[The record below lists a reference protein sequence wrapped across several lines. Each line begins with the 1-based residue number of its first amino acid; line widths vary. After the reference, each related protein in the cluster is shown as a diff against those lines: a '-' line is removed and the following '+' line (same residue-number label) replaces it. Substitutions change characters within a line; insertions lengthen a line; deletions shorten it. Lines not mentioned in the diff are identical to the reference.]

1 MPAHKVVSQ
10 DEIIKAA
17 MDILRQSGSGG
28 ITARN
33 IAQKLGCSTQPLYR
47 IFGEMS
53 ALELTL
59 EKAVQ
64 DIQASEVKKYMQQ
77 SKYPPYMAYGLGLV
91 TFARKEKRL
100 FRYLYMSD
108 RNGQEQV
115 PVDMDIDARLE
126 VMCDVYGY
134 EMETAKK
141 INSDMTIYCY
151 GLALGVNT
159 GTIDMDEDAIA
170 DRLHSM
176 FQALTELYGKPGML
190 SDDRITG
197 RYHL

>member
-1 MPAHKVVSQ
+1 MPAHKVVSH

-17 MDILRQSGSGG
+17 MDILRRSGSGG

-53 ALELTL
+53 TLKLTL
-59 EKAVQ
+59 EKAVW
-64 DIQASEVKKYMQQ
+64 DIQASEVKRYMQQ

-91 TFARKEKRL
+91 TFAKKEKRL

-108 RNGQEQV
+108 RNGQEQA
-115 PVDMDIDARLE
+115 PVDMDIDARLK
-126 VMCDVYGY
+126 VICDVYGY

-141 INSDMTIYCY
+141 MNSDMTIYCY
-151 GLALGVNT
+151 GLALSVNT
-159 GTIDMDEDAIA
+159 GTIDIDEAEIVE
-170 DRLHSM
+170 RLHRM
-176 FQALTELYGKPGML
+176 FRALTRLYGKPKML
-190 SDDRITG
+190 SDDRITEH
-197 RYHL
+197 YHL

>member
-1 MPAHKVVSQ
+1 MPAHKVVSH
-10 DEIIKAA
+10 DEIIKVA

-53 ALELTL
+53 TLELTL
-59 EKAVQ
+59 EKAAQ
-64 DIQASEVKKYMQQ
+64 DIQASEVNKYMQQ

-91 TFARKEKRL
+91 TFAKKEKRL

-108 RNGQEQV
+108 RNEQEQV
-115 PVDMDIDARLE
+115 PVDMDIDARLK
-126 VMCDVYGY
+126 VICDVYGY

-141 INSDMTIYCY
+141 MNSDMTIYCY

-159 GTIDMDEDAIA
+159 GTIDIDEAEIA
-170 DRLHSM
+170 ERLHRV
-176 FQALTELYGKPGML
+176 FQALTELYGKPRIHF
-190 SDDRITG
+190 DDGIAG

>member
-1 MPAHKVVSQ
+1 MPAHKVVSH

-17 MDILRQSGSGG
+17 MDILRGSGSGG

-53 ALELTL
+53 NLELTL

-64 DIQASEVKKYMQQ
+64 DIQASEVKKYMEQG
-77 SKYPPYMAYGLGLV
+77 KYPPYMAYGLGLV
-91 TFARKEKRL
+91 IFAKKEKRL

-115 PVDMDIDARLE
+115 PVDMDIDARLK
-126 VMCDVYGY
+126 VMCDIYGY

-141 INSDMTIYCY
+141 MNSDMTTYCY
-151 GLALGVNT
+151 GLALSVNT
-159 GTIDMDEDAIA
+159 GTIDIDETEIA
-170 DRLHSM
+170 ERLHRM
-176 FQALTELYGKPGML
+176 FRALTELYGKPKLNLM
-190 SDDRITG
+190 R
-197 RYHL
+197 